1 MVSRISGLPSCK
13 LIFGMVLLLTLA
25 STPVS
30 ALAASTSDQVQSCA
44 QRELVRPY
52 VKTARLINPG
62 KNTQSDIREIHYPAT
77 PDECRGVVQRNFQY
91 EVVLTKWIREHG
103 KLHRV
108 IAKMERWYGTR
119 FTQEEAG
126 GTQVVGAS
134 AGPVDRYQ
142 CSAGKARTK
151 LLLRNRGTITDVASH
166 RIIRRK
172 IWETPFQIVGRVGKH
187 RHVGK
192 RGC

>member
-1 MVSRISGLPSCK
+1 MATGMSGLSSCR
-13 LIFGMVLLLTLA
+13 LIVGMVLLLTLI

-30 ALAASTSDQVQSCA
+30 APAASTSNQVQSCA
-44 QRELVRPY
+44 QRELVRPF

-62 KNTQSDIREIHYPAT
+62 KNTQSDIREIFYPAT

-91 EVVLTKWIREHG
+91 EVVLTKWIRENG

-108 IAKMERWYGTR
+108 TARMERWYGTR

-126 GTQVVGAS
+126 GTKVSGAS
-134 AGPVDRYQ
+134 AGPADRYQ

-151 LLLRNRGTITDVASH
+151 LLLRNRGTIRNVASH